1 MVLYRAFIEG
11 KDALMKKTDYLIWLG
26 IAAAAGTAAGILSD
40 REKPAKSGLL
50 GATACILAGS
60 VAAGIYHFV
69 TEEKVPYYSASSS
82 LYEEIDPV

>member
-1 MVLYRAFIEG
+1 
-11 KDALMKKTDYLIWLG
+11 MKKTNYLIWLG

-40 REKPAKSGLL
+40 RKKPAKSGFI

-60 VAAGIYHFV
+60 VAAGVCHYV
-69 TEEKVPYYSASSS
+69 TAEKIPYYSASSA